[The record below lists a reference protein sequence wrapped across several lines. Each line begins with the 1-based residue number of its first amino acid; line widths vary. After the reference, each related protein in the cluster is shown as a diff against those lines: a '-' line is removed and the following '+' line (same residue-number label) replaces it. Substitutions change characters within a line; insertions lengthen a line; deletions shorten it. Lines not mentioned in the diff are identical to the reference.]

1 MLIAMALAG
10 AATCFASV
18 VMVLI
23 KQVRDSVCFFWVT
36 VNDRH
41 DD

>member
-10 AATCFASV
+10 AVTCFASV

-23 KQVRDSVCFFWVT
+23 KQVRDSEFFSG
-36 VNDRH
+36 
-41 DD
+41 